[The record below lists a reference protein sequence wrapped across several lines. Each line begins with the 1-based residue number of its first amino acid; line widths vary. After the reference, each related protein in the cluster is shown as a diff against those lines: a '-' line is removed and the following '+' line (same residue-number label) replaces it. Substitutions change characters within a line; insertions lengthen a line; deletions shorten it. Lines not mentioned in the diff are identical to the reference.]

1 VINRA
6 QAIDAGLTAD
16 VIRGLRERGEWLDVL
31 PGVFRTADRE
41 LTADGRIRAAALWAA
56 PLVCVSGTAAAY
68 WWGLL
73 DTPSVGAVQVT
84 VPRSRGLRSTTGVAV
99 RRRFLPRADRTV
111 LRGLPITGL
120 ALTALEAAVTL
131 GPAGQALLDRAL
143 QRRVSIAQ
151 VRSAHL
157 RNLGR
162 TGSSDA
168 GALLDAASDRAAA
181 ASERRFLG
189 LMRQAG
195 IGGWAVNR
203 KVVAG
208 AAGPADAVLEEHRLA
223 VEIDG
228 WAWHHQPDRFQ
239 RDREKQNALV
249 NQGWRVLRFTWL
261 DLTQRPDRVVAQVRR
276 AMITISG

>member
-1 VINRA
+1 MINRA
-6 QAIDAGLTAD
+6 QAIGAGLTAD

-31 PGVFRTADRE
+31 PGVFQTSDRE

-68 WWGLL
+68 WWGLP
-73 DTPSVGAVQVT
+73 DTPPICAVQVT

-111 LRGLPITGL
+111 VRGLPITGL

-131 GPAGQALLDRAL
+131 GPAGPALLDRAL

-203 KVVAG
+203 MVVG
-208 AAGPADAVLEEHRLA
+208 AAGPVDAVLEERRLA